1 MLWKYNCEE
10 WKYGILQ
17 HAASAADLLNPG
29 STFRPHRRR
38 IIDNLTRR
46 KASFQTLDKYNLTL
60 YQAKIYISLD
70 YQILNWIFVH
80 KATKDIMINVQIIRI
95 GSVLPHNLVQLLKYF
110 DVTSS
115 HWCRCQVCLE
125 LFFSPRGGREVTS
138 RSTFWHSDAFFPQ
151 VYPPEMVDEKNQGR
165 PWDLHQ
171 SPIIL
176 ATAIDHS
183 LSWWCLQ
190 STFTTV
196 MRLYLFRD
204 WSRPL

>member
-17 HAASAADLLNPG
+17 QAASAADLLNPG

-80 KATKDIMINVQIIRI
+80 KATKDIMMNVQIIRS
-95 GSVLPHNLVQLLKYF
+95 GSVLPHDPVQLLKYF

-115 HWCRCQVCLE
+115 HWCRCQVLKCASSS
-125 LFFSPRGGREVTS
+125 FSHPVVGGKWRAGRRFDILTLS
-138 RSTFWHSDAFFPQ
+138 FP
-151 VYPPEMVDEKNQGR
+151 KFT
-165 PWDLHQ
+165 HQ
-171 SPIIL
+171 R
-176 ATAIDHS
+176 
-183 LSWWCLQ
+183 WWMKEIMAAHEIYISHQ
-190 STFTTV
+190 
-196 MRLYLFRD
+196 LY
-204 WSRPL
+204 

>member
-17 HAASAADLLNPG
+17 QAASAADLLNPG

-80 KATKDIMINVQIIRI
+80 KATKAIMINVQINDIWWPCSKVNK
-95 GSVLPHNLVQLLKYF
+95 SVHLIALKMPSIKQAKSFKSGVRKKRKSPF
-110 DVTSS
+110 DGFKI
-115 HWCRCQVCLE
+115 WNRK
-125 LFFSPRGGREVTS
+125 R
-138 RSTFWHSDAFFPQ
+138 
-151 VYPPEMVDEKNQGR
+151 
-165 PWDLHQ
+165 
-171 SPIIL
+171 
-176 ATAIDHS
+176 
-183 LSWWCLQ
+183 
-190 STFTTV
+190 
-196 MRLYLFRD
+196 
-204 WSRPL
+204 